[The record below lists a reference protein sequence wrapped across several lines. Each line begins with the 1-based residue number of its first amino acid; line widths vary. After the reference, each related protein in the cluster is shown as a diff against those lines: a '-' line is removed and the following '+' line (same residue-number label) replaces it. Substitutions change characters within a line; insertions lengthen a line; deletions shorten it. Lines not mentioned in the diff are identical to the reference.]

1 MARLVLMELSV
12 IQSLR
17 VCLAA
22 MIFFVVPVAT
32 PTLAQDRAERSVI
45 TAHDLPLSAEYAR
58 DVRFRRLQ
66 TEVTYIDRLQ
76 GEIPMDGRP
85 LPPPAEERPDRDG
98 EPVSRFEGFSQ
109 LVLLAL
115 AVGAIVLLVR
125 NWTAIRDRL
134 TGAPAIGGRAEDR
147 RAAGGDASTGAP
159 IDGLLA
165 RLSGMED
172 RREALVLLLKAV
184 LNAAARQN
192 DLRLGRSETAREL
205 MRRLPRSWRHL
216 DNARHLVMAE
226 ELVQFGGR
234 PLPQPLFE
242 DCLRRAAP
250 ILADREV
257 A

>member
-1 MARLVLMELSV
+1 M

-22 MIFFVVPVAT
+22 MIFCVVPVAT

-45 TAHDLPLSAEYAR
+45 TAHDLPRSAEYAR

-66 TEVTYIDRLQ
+66 TDVIYIDRLE

-85 LPPPAEERPDRDG
+85 LPPPEEERSDRGDAS
-98 EPVSRFEGFSQ
+98 VSEFEGISQ
-109 LVLLAL
+109 FVLLAL
-115 AVGAIVLLVR
+115 AVAAIVLLVR

-134 TGAPAIGGRAEDR
+134 TGAPAAGGRTENET
-147 RAAGGDASTGAP
+147 AGSGEASASAP